1 MALVVTDTQ
10 QIIVGAL
17 NGGDVAAVDGAF
29 HPDCRIH
36 LNGGP
41 ERELTLSEFKDALA
55 GMLAAFPDLQFEM
68 NDQFVD
74 GDRVATRWTAR
85 GTHDG
90 PLGPMEPTGRK
101 VTIEGM
107 VMDRYVDGKIADRWE
122 LWDQAWVLQQLGAL

>member
-41 ERELTLSEFKDALA
+41 ERELTLGEFKDALT
-55 GMLAAFPDLQFEM
+55 GMLAAFPDLQFEV

-74 GDRVATRWTAR
+74 GDSVATRWTAR

-90 PLGPMEPTGRK
+90 PLGPLEPTGRK

-122 LWDQAWVLQQLGAL
+122 LWDQAWVLQQLGAS